1 MEYFSILQ
9 TSLLVR
15 ELNRLAFLNPA
26 LKKEVSD
33 YVQSFFYI
41 ILYAW
46 KVPTQNL
53 TFYAYIHNMLH
64 CMHAYILKMIVLFQ
78 VNDFIAV
85 IQTTTPG
92 ISATGY
98 FSIGK
103 PLLASVLSFIQS
115 ACNFSVSFE

>member
-46 KVPTQNL
+46 KVPTQNI
-53 TFYAYIHNMLH
+53 TYNA
-64 CMHAYILKMIVLFQ
+64 
-78 VNDFIAV
+78 
-85 IQTTTPG
+85 G
-92 ISATGY
+92 
-98 FSIGK
+98 
-103 PLLASVLSFIQS
+103 
-115 ACNFSVSFE
+115 NFNQPS